1 MKRIILIL
9 LFTPLISFGQVKY
22 KDLMKIDSKDKFLK
36 YMFDLGFSSLD
47 GEVSYYYA
55 FDPSYENGD
64 PLSTHFALWQ
74 EETDTFFFQIVRNAN
89 NDYDKI
95 ARKILKKCEF
105 LKMVEVDNDA
115 YACYDCPDSHDFIGI
130 MVNDGSGIIVQFIY
144 EAWLSDFSE
153 Q

>member
-1 MKRIILIL
+1 MKKIVLIL

-47 GEVSYYYA
+47 GEDPYNYA
-55 FDPSYENGD
+55 FDPSYENGE
-64 PLSTHFALWQ
+64 PRSTHFAIWQ

-95 ARKILKKCEF
+95 ARKILKKCDF
-105 LKMVEVDNDA
+105 LKMVEIENNA
-115 YACYDCPDSHDFIGI
+115 YACYDCPDSHDYIGM
-130 MVNDGSGIIVQFIY
+130 MVKDESGIISQFPFEI
-144 EAWLSDFSE
+144 WLSEFF
-153 Q
+153 

>member
-1 MKRIILIL
+1 MKRIVLIL

-36 YMFDLGFSSLD
+36 YMFNLGFSSLD
-47 GEVSYYYA
+47 GEEPYNYA
-55 FDPSYENGD
+55 LDPSYENGD
-64 PLSTHFALWQ
+64 PRSTHFALWQ
-74 EETDTFFFQIVRNAN
+74 EETDTFFFQIFRNAN

-95 ARKILKKCEF
+95 ARKISKKCEF
-105 LKMVEVDNDA
+105 LKMVEVENNA

-130 MVNDGSGIIVQFIY
+130 MVKDGSGMVGQFIY
-144 EAWLSDFSE
+144 EAWLSEFSE